1 MEQYI
6 SWKVCKHYDF
16 TYYSILKV
24 SCVYFI
30 DTPIFLFL
38 QYLIFPSIALKIQKF
53 VAEPPLAHVYCSKL
67 ERKYKNM

>member
-24 SCVYFI
+24 SCVCFI
-30 DTPIFLFL
+30 DTLIFLFL
-38 QYLIFPSIALKIQKF
+38 KYFIFLSIALEEYPDYI
-53 VAEPPLAHVYCSKL
+53 
-67 ERKYKNM
+67 